1 MVWNRWWKGTEC
13 LYSTWFNRSW
23 YWRSLLL
30 GYLDYFHLWAARI
43 SYEIS
48 PHFSMFWMS
57 SAPCLRPWH
66 SPGTRLL
73 RIAVPLPEG
82 FYPGMRACHPHIRPK
97 CWRACTLQTSPHGSR
112 EWCIFAQLPLCSPLG
127 RVCPPLSPTA
137 PQCRCLG
144 VVQGSTGPGDR
155 ARSGCLP
162 PCLTSS
168 APPGISW
175 DHPPDKTRTCASQSQ
190 NASQRLRIRPF
201 PWLLGWYAF
210 SAYSALLRICL

>member
-1 MVWNRWWKGTEC
+1 
-13 LYSTWFNRSW
+13 
-23 YWRSLLL
+23 
-30 GYLDYFHLWAARI
+30 
-43 SYEIS
+43 
-48 PHFSMFWMS
+48 MFWMS